1 LIEGRRRNLGVLLL
15 HGLLAAPQEM
25 KELARYLALHG
36 VWVYVPRLKGHGT
49 APADLATRNRHD
61 WVESVDEG
69 YVLLDSI
76 CRRVAV
82 CGFSFGGGL
91 ALDLAAR
98 VPGLAGVVAVSPP
111 LQLQNI
117 RSRFAPMV
125 AGWNRLMDRAH
136 FKEGK
141 KEYVETSPEHPG
153 INYRQLPIAAVAEM
167 ERFMEGLEERL
178 SQIRTPTLVI
188 QGGGDPVVDSAG
200 SRKLFDLLGSPRK
213 EYRTFDRNRHG
224 ILLGDGAEEIHAA
237 IGDFIAGLRS
247 DRL

>member
-1 LIEGRRRNLGVLLL
+1 
-15 HGLLAAPQEM
+15 
-25 KELARYLALHG
+25 
-36 VWVYVPRLKGHGT
+36 
-49 APADLATRNRHD
+49 
-61 WVESVDEG
+61 
-69 YVLLDSI
+69 
-76 CRRVAV
+76 
-82 CGFSFGGGL
+82 
-91 ALDLAAR
+91 
-98 VPGLAGVVAVSPP
+98 
-111 LQLQNI
+111 
-117 RSRFAPMV
+117 
-125 AGWNRLMDRAH
+125 
-136 FKEGK
+136 
-141 KEYVETSPEHPG
+141 
-153 INYRQLPIAAVAEM
+153 M